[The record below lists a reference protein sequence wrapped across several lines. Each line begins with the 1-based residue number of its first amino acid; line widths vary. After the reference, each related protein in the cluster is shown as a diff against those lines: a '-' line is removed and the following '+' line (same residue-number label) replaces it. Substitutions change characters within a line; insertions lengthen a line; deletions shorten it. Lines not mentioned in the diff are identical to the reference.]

1 VVIYYYIYKHINV
14 GGRRKRHVKRVKDRK
29 PVTKRG
35 TVAGRVVEEDR
46 QGRRDE
52 KAASR
57 RRKG

>member
-35 TVAGRVVEEDR
+35 TVAGRVEEDR